1 MGDSSRQVAD
11 AVGHLSEYYRHL
23 TTVSA
28 GAIVVVGTF
37 AKELGQPAARD
48 GRVFVAILS
57 LGVCV
62 VVSTFMMWVY
72 GVARRET
79 DSGVTDADAKWA
91 YNVATP
97 SMWLSRFLIRFGSLV
112 GPAAFAFG
120 FGLLAWFA
128 ADAAGR

>member
-1 MGDSSRQVAD
+1 MADSSRQVAD

-23 TTVSA
+23 TTISA

-37 AKELGQPAARD
+37 AKELGDPGTRD
-48 GRVFVAILS
+48 LRVNVAIGS

-79 DSGVTDADAKWA
+79 DFGAMDGQATWA
-91 YNVATP
+91 YSVGKLTKR
-97 SMWLSRFLIRFGSLV
+97 LSRVLIRIGSLV
-112 GPAAFAFG
+112 GPVSFALG
-120 FGLLAWFA
+120 FALLAWFA
-128 ADAAGR
+128 ADAASR